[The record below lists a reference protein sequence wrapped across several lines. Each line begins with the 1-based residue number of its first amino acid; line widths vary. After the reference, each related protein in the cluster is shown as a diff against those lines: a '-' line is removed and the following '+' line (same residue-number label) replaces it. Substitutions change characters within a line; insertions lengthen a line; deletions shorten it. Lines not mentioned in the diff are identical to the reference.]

1 MTLKDYFDLP
11 VENRFDGNKTRSK
24 KTSFEI
30 MVESQIRDGGALN
43 VQNGR
48 SMEERRW
55 AEMCFRCIDF

>member
-11 VENRFDGNKTRSK
+11 MENRFDGNKTRSK

-48 SMEERRW
+48 SMEGKRR
-55 AEMCFRCIDF
+55 AEIYLRCTDF